1 MTKFFISYAKKDTR
15 TLAINL
21 ANAFNRVRGLEAW
34 VDKSKLVAGEAWE
47 LKIERAIDWCD
58 VMVVLL
64 SPDLHRHKRGEKSSY
79 VLKEIRQALNTG
91 KRIIPIMAQQTQ
103 LPLIINEL
111 QYINYHGQS
120 ADALVTEV
128 RNNLEVGL
136 STGTQQIYTYQ
147 PKPEQPPLSV
157 KKPVKKRVRPKPTE
171 KLDTSKLGDWLKF
184 TYLYIFRNRRYR
196 SKYIPN
202 LTLEYTLNLM
212 FMSIFAIGSFS
223 LLNDPESY
231 SAGLS
236 HFVLIYL
243 FFALLIIDILVQ
255 LK

>member
-58 VMVVLL
+58 VMIVLL

-120 ADALVTEV
+120 AEALVTEV
-128 RNNLEVGL
+128 RNNLGIGL
-136 STGTQQIYTYQ
+136 STGTQQTYQ
-147 PKPEQPPLSV
+147 QPTRQQLGTKAQDSKKTPKV
-157 KKPVKKRVRPKPTE
+157 AKIPTKHANFLE
-171 KLDTSKLGDWLKF
+171 YYFLL
-184 TYLYIFRNRRYR
+184 IFRFRHY
-196 SKYIPN
+196 KQTYIPN
-202 LTLEYTLNLM
+202 
-212 FMSIFAIGSFS
+212 
-223 LLNDPESY
+223 
-231 SAGLS
+231 
-236 HFVLIYL
+236 
-243 FFALLIIDILVQ
+243 
-255 LK
+255 